1 MTRRNAGQGDSD
13 LIKSAIG
20 NLARRFGP
28 HYRSFAAVTIATAT
42 AATAAAVAAAV
53 AAAAAAAAATA
64 HGRLNASSVEGN
76 RVGVTRETGEDWL
89 PGLFK
94 KADYGELENGIG
106 YLD

>member
-28 HYRSFAAVTIATAT
+28 HYRSFVTATAT
-42 AATAAAVAAAV
+42 AATATAA

-64 HGRLNASSVEGN
+64 ATAAAAHGHLNASSVEGN